1 MPKQGGGG
9 KAVDAGGSYKGKTV
23 DGVKT
28 KQPTL
33 YRNEQWKSVQAP
45 AIENPRECVGKVV
58 SVDGNFWTGSSL
70 EESIVCE
77 HYHEYLCQ
85 KGWQNGDCA
94 LRRDHDL

>member
-70 EESIVCE
+70 EESITSYDCTVIRYIRCQCE
-77 HYHEYLCQ
+77 PCYHDD
-85 KGWQNGDCA
+85 G
-94 LRRDHDL
+94 